1 MKNIFKL
8 FSLMLIAGTLMVSC
22 KPDDP
27 STPDTPATPTKYTV
41 QVNSNDATLGTASIS
56 PLKTTYTEG
65 DTVILTA
72 TPADGA
78 KFLNW
83 NGNITENP
91 YTYVVKEN
99 ITFTANFE
107 ALPQP
112 AYAVTFNGTALDV
125 AGFHTAMTDGA
136 DLWLFQAATSAEPN
150 PTGQGYLVHFPFLA
164 LWMQGANSNDLTVLN
179 RTELYKDTYY
189 QAGQNQYGDWQ
200 FKSLDNMNCTALDM
214 TTHTMSMSASMTMYD
229 LGPIVD
235 GTAATADECPTAT
248 LAVTLNNMVFEIA
261 SKSLAKFQVK

>member
-136 DLWLFQAATSAEPN
+136 DLWLFQAASHGEPN
-150 PTGQGYLVHFPFLA
+150 GQGGYRVNFPYLV
-164 LWMQGANSNDLTVLN
+164 LWMQGTNSNDLTVVN
-179 RTELYKDTYY
+179 ATELYKDTYY

-229 LGPIVD
+229 LGP
-235 GTAATADECPTAT
+235 TAT

>member
-22 KPDDP
+22 KPDTP
-27 STPDTPATPTKYTV
+27 STPDTPGTPTKYTV

-56 PLKTTYTEG
+56 PLKTTYIEG

-107 ALPQP
+107 ALPQ
-112 AYAVTFNGTALDV
+112 ATYTATFNGTALDINGIYDAQTNGEV
-125 AGFHTAMTDGA
+125 FLFAAGKA
-136 DLWLFQAATSAEPN
+136 DAGEGNW
-150 PTGQGYLVHFPFLA
+150 YLPIFYLY
-164 LWMQGANSNDLTVLN
+164 MQGTSSNDLTVIGS
-179 RTELYKDTYY
+179 TELYYQTYY
-189 QAGQNQYGDWQ
+189 TAGTNTYGDFQ

-214 TTHTMSMSASMTMYD
+214 TTYTMSMSASMTMYD
-229 LGPIVD
+229 LGPIAD
-235 GTAATADECPTAT
+235 HTAQTVDECPTAP
-248 LAVTLNNMVFEIA
+248 LAITLNNITFEAVKTLDLQKKHAIA
-261 SKSLAKFQVK
+261 IK

>member
-1 MKNIFKL
+1 M
-8 FSLMLIAGTLMVSC
+8 
-22 KPDDP
+22 
-27 STPDTPATPTKYTV
+27 
-41 QVNSNDATLGTASIS
+41 
-56 PLKTTYTEG
+56 
-65 DTVILTA
+65 
-72 TPADGA
+72 
-78 KFLNW
+78 
-83 NGNITENP
+83 
-91 YTYVVKEN
+91 KEN

-136 DLWLFQAATSAEPN
+136 ELWLFQAASHGEPN
-150 PTGQGYLVHFPFLA
+150 GQGGYRVNFPYLV
-164 LWMQGANSNDLTVLN
+164 LWMQGTNSNDLTVIN
-179 RTELYKDTYY
+179 ATELYKDTYY

-229 LGPIVD
+229 LGPIAD
-235 GTAATADECPTAT
+235 NTAATVDECPTAT